1 MAWPKGKPRPPL
13 AGRKAGTPNK
23 QTKEVRDA
31 VMESFIRLGGATY
44 LEEVGRTNIQAYC
57 QLLGKILPHEF
68 ATSAGPLK
76 AEVLLRWM
84 TPQMAANRGFIDVI
98 EEPAEPNE
106 TKPNETK
113 PPGTD

>member
-68 ATSAGPLK
+68 ATSGGPLK

-84 TPQMAANRGFIDVI
+84 TPEMAQNRGFLDVI
-98 EEPAEPNE
+98 EETEEIEA
-106 TKPNETK
+106 K
-113 PPGTD
+113 PPGSD

>member
-1 MAWPKGKPRPPL
+1 MAWPKGKPRPPN

-31 VMESFIRLGGATY
+31 VMESFIRLGGAAY
-44 LEEVGRTNIQAYC
+44 LEEVGKTNVQAYC
-57 QLLGKILPHEF
+57 QLLGKILPHEL
-68 ATSAGPLK
+68 ATSGGPLK

-84 TPQMAANRGFIDVI
+84 TPEMAQNRGYLDVI
-98 EEPAEPNE
+98 EAES
-106 TKPNETK
+106 ETK